1 MTLLINTCLDSY
13 LGVHAHWY
21 LYGKPGNFNRGSGV
35 ALARVILHEA
45 EVTGS
50 NPVGCANP
58 TDPCCAS
65 VFTQRRGVGVIHGL
79 AELRGRVGLYS
90 GLG

>member
-1 MTLLINTCLDSY
+1 MLINTYLDSY

-45 EVTGS
+45 DVARLNS
-50 NPVGCANP
+50 
-58 TDPCCAS
+58 
-65 VFTQRRGVGVIHGL
+65 
-79 AELRGRVGLYS
+79 LR
-90 GLG
+90 